1 MSNSITMDLENL
13 QLKYT
18 NLLAQYKSAVYEY
31 TNFLSQ
37 QSGNPCSKYSGESR
51 NIRKDCYQSIWN
63 RSGCTTSAFNSQSPE
78 WIQNQSLND
87 IIHKSFSWAT
97 SKDPNHRK
105 ECYGTST
112 KYSTATQ
119 ADYKIF
125 KPELVAM
132 DGYAFN
138 GTGVLGQSNVTGLQ
152 NCQAQCANLPNC
164 SGATFV
170 SNRCS
175 LRRGDSPIVSAPR
188 GTYAIVPKGKQLLL
202 NMENINRELIA
213 VNREIVTKFQMGG
226 PILNRNIGDNK
237 NNTNKLMNNYSK
249 LMAERN
255 EILDLL
261 NEYEILDNTED
272 ENEIMIYK
280 NYYSYILLS
289 ILAISMIFLLYT
301 VYSQSGPANT
311 STVQYGGK
319 LTMGTYYIIIFMIIL
334 IVGIKYFFNNQ
345 NM

>member
-37 QSGNPCSKYSGESR
+37 QANKQGG
-51 NIRKDCYQSIWN
+51 
-63 RSGCTTSAFNSQSPE
+63 
-78 WIQNQSLND
+78 
-87 IIHKSFSWAT
+87 
-97 SKDPNHRK
+97 
-105 ECYGTST
+105 
-112 KYSTATQ
+112 
-119 ADYKIF
+119 F
-125 KPELVAM
+125 KNNKQPLVAM

-138 GTGVLGQSNVTGLQ
+138 GTGVLGSSRSTTLQS
-152 NCQAQCANLPNC
+152 CQAECASLSNC

-175 LRRGDSPIVSAPR
+175 LRTGDSAIVSAPKSS
-188 GTYAIVPKGKQLLL
+188 YAIVPKGKQLLL

-226 PILNRNIGDNK
+226 PIITRNIAENK
-237 NNTNKLMNNYSK
+237 TNTNKLMNNYSK

-261 NEYEILDNTED
+261 KEYETLDTSQD
-272 ENEIMIYK
+272 ENEIIIYK

-319 LTMGTYYIIIFMIIL
+319 LTMATYYVIIFMILL
-334 IVGIKYFFNNQ
+334 IVGAKYFFNKQ
-345 NM
+345 QM

>member
-31 TNFLSQ
+31 TNFLSEQ
-37 QSGNPCSKYSGESR
+37 AGKPCSKYSGESR

-63 RSGCTTSAFNSQSPE
+63 RSGCTTTAFNSQTPE

-87 IIHKSFSWAT
+87 IIYKSFLWAT
-97 SKDPNHRK
+97 STNPLHRQQ
-105 ECYGTST
+105 CYGNSRN
-112 KYSTATQ
+112 YSTATQ
-119 ADYKIF
+119 PDYKF
-125 KPELVAM
+125 YKPELVTI

-138 GTGVLGQSNVTGLQ
+138 GTGVLGQSNATRLQ
-152 NCQAQCANLPNC
+152 DCQAQCANLPNC

-175 LRRGDSPIVSAPR
+175 LRRGDSAIVSAPK
-188 GTYAIVPKGKQLLL
+188 GSYAIVPKGKQLLL

-213 VNREIVTKFQMGG
+213 VNREIMTRFQMGG
-226 PILNRNIGDNK
+226 PILNRNITENK

-255 EILDLL
+255 EILNSLKQ
-261 NEYEILDNTED
+261 YETLDNTED
-272 ENEIMIYK
+272 ENEIIIYK

-289 ILAISMIFLLYT
+289 ILAISLLFLLYT
-301 VYSQSGPANT
+301 VYSQPGQSST

-319 LTMGTYYIIIFMIIL
+319 LTMATYYVIIFMIL
-334 IVGIKYFFNNQ
+334 FIVGIKYFLNSQ
-345 NM
+345 QV

>member
-13 QLKYT
+13 QLRYT

-37 QSGNPCSKYSGESR
+37 QSNQPCSKYSGESK
-51 NIRKDCYQSIWN
+51 NISKDCYQSIWN
-63 RSGCTTSAFNSQSPE
+63 RSGCTTSAFNSQSPS
-78 WIQNQSLND
+78 WIQGQSLND
-87 IIHKSFSWAT
+87 IIYKSFLWAT
-97 SKDPNHRK
+97 SKDSKHRQQ
-105 ECYGTST
+105 CYGNST

-119 ADYKIF
+119 PDYKIY
-125 KPELVAM
+125 KPELVAI

-138 GTGVLGQSNVTGLQ
+138 GTGVLGQSNATGVQ

-175 LRRGDSPIVSAPR
+175 LRRGDSVIVSAPR

-213 VNREIVTKFQMGG
+213 VNRQIVTKFQMGG
-226 PILNRNIGDNK
+226 PILNRNISDNK

-261 NEYEILDNTED
+261 KEYETLDTSED

-289 ILAISMIFLLYT
+289 ILAICLLFLLYT
-301 VYSQSGPANT
+301 VYSQPGQSST

-319 LTMGTYYIIIFMIIL
+319 LTMATYYIIIFMIIL
-334 IVGIKYFFNNQ
+334 IVGIKYFLNSQ
-345 NM
+345 KV